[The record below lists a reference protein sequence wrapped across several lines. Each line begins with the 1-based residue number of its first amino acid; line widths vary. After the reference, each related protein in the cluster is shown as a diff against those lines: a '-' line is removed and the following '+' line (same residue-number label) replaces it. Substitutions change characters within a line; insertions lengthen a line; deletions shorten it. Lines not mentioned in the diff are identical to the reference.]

1 MVSTYDRLPIVY
13 NKRYNLKYSK
23 IMKKYEF
30 DEIMLPDKP
39 ARVYSILE
47 GNSYT
52 YSYSL
57 IYCIVN

>member
-23 IMKKYEF
+23 TMKKYEF

-52 YSYSL
+52 Y
-57 IYCIVN
+57 IV